1 MSSKYN
7 TPGIYLT
14 ELSSS
19 PRKIARSTKIINV
32 LNERPPLPVP
42 TPSTALTL
50 DGYDMV
56 VRYSPK
62 NGKITDLFNDRYF
75 KDGFIT
81 EMSIDGA
88 SVEPTPT
95 YTFTD
100 DLQHVVRYRFKNPQF
115 VKEFTFS
122 GCTTVQAF
130 KLSDSITNIGM
141 YAFDNCDEL
150 TNVEIPNVIGI
161 GPWAFLHC
169 SKLESIVF
177 GENLRG
183 ISDEAFYMCSR
194 LKEITC
200 YAPVAPNLGNN
211 LNVFA
216 SVAKNG
222 TLYHPK
228 GSDYSAW
235 MQNKWGYLGYH
246 NWTAAE
252 IDTEIDTAIEE
263 EITDTTE

>member
-7 TPGIYLT
+7 TPGVSLS
-14 ELSSS
+14 ELSLS
-19 PRKIARSTKIINV
+19 PRKIVRSTKIINV
-32 LNERPPLPVP
+32 LGERPSLPIP
-42 TPSTALTL
+42 PPTALTL

-75 KDGFIT
+75 NDGFIT
-81 EMSIDGA
+81 EMSIDGIP
-88 SVEPTPT
+88 VDPTPT

-100 DLQHVVRYRFKNPQF
+100 DWQHVIRYKFAEPEF
-115 VKEFTFS
+115 VKGFTFS

-130 KLSDSITNIGM
+130 KLSDSITTIGM
-141 YAFDNCDEL
+141 YAFDNCDDL
-150 TNVEIPNVIGI
+150 TDVEIPNVSVI

-177 GENLRG
+177 GENLRS
-183 ISDEAFYMCSR
+183 ISDEAFWMCGR

-200 YAPVAPNLGNN
+200 YAPVAPNLGDD
-211 LNVFA
+211 LRVFA
-216 SVAKNG
+216 SVAENG
-222 TLYHPK
+222 TLYFPK
-228 GSDYSAW
+228 GSDYSVW
-235 MQNKWGYLGYH
+235 MQDEWGYLGHH

-252 IDTEIDTAIEE
+252 IDIAIEE